1 VISAY
6 FREVARRLEE
16 TTIIVDRKIDYKEFS
31 SEEGMI
37 RGTLLFITG
46 YVLEFMEYVQ
56 KDERLKYRFHLMDA
70 EGNLIFRYDNAP
82 HYRLS
87 TFPHHKHLPKGVTES
102 REQGLLDVLREIEL
116 LVLRIKS

>member
-1 VISAY
+1 MISAY

-16 TTIIVDRKIDYKEFS
+16 TAIIVDSKIDYKEFS
-31 SEEGMI
+31 SDEGMI

-56 KDERLKYRFHLMDA
+56 KDEQLKYRFHLMDA

-82 HYRLS
+82 HYRIS
-87 TFPHHKHLPKGVTES
+87 TFPHHKHLPNGVIES
-102 REQGLLDVLREIEL
+102 RERGLLDVLREIEL
-116 LVLRIKS
+116 LMLRIM

>member
-1 VISAY
+1 MISVY

-16 TTIIVDRKIDYKEFS
+16 TTIIVDSKIDYKEFS

-56 KDERLKYRFHLMDA
+56 EDERLKYRFHLMDPA
-70 EGNLIFRYDNAP
+70 GNLVFRYDNAP
-82 HYRLS
+82 HYHLS

-102 REQGLLDVLREIEL
+102 REQRLLDVLREIEL
-116 LVLRIKS
+116 LVLRIR